1 MVAVHILFQVLFS
14 IQFESCPKGPF
25 ITFYAHCWQGP
36 MVGVQ
41 ALIWYQDLRAEVLHL
56 TSLLNSAIV
65 MIFTMIILI
74 VVVRF
79 LV

>member
-1 MVAVHILFQVLFS
+1 
-14 IQFESCPKGPF
+14 
-25 ITFYAHCWQGP
+25 